1 MTPHPLADILLR
13 LCLSSVE
20 VTASA
25 YQSPTART
33 KYYQRHATEAA
44 LTCVEVGER
53 AIERGLDPL
62 ELIAVS
68 YVESRH
74 TRGLTSSAGAV
85 GPLQALKRYW
95 QRPGD
100 QDTIEA
106 GLRAWSYY
114 RERSTCTRE
123 AAGKYNGGGGAS
135 AYALEVERHY
145 DHLTRLSKIYLT
157 HRGGAR

>member
-1 MTPHPLADILLR
+1 MTPHPLADIILR
-13 LCLSSVE
+13 LCLASVE

-25 YQSPTART
+25 YESPTARA

-62 ELIAVS
+62 EVIAIS

-74 TRGLTSSAGAV
+74 TRGLTSHAGAV
-85 GPLQALKRYW
+85 GPLQALKKYW
-95 QRPGD
+95 KRRGD
-100 QDTIEA
+100 RDHIDA
-106 GLRAWSYY
+106 GLRAWAYY
-114 RERSTCTRE
+114 RERSASAQE
-123 AAGKYNGGGGAS
+123 AAGRYNGGGAQS
-135 AYALEVERHY
+135 AYAKEVERHL